1 MSFPIIIEI
10 AIGLAVVYYIV
21 GLIVSFFVAQTK
33 TALEM
38 KGKDLYKVLKDS
50 LGTQL
55 GAVLDEDII
64 KGLAPYRYSLLTN
77 WVRQGRNETIK
88 YVEDMPTPTLAS
100 QILNKYRELSGDKV
114 TEKDA
119 KTVTIGTLIEPA
131 FNQLDEIAKEGD
143 EQLRYWEEAAQK
155 KLENWL
161 DGVMN
166 KASDLYSKNVRRVV
180 IFWAFVVI
188 MVLNLDTIAI
198 GRYFYNEPA
207 AREEAVRIMDKIYE
221 ETTVDAT
228 TGEIKVPDSYQT
240 QIDDLTALKIPI
252 FWWGASTPNGNF
264 WSRLFGLLISWVAI
278 SQGSSFWYDTLK
290 KLKVVH
296 AKVNTEDQK

>member
-21 GLIVSFFVAQTK
+21 GLIVSFVVAQTK
-33 TALEM
+33 AALEM

-77 WVRQGRNETIK
+77 WVRQRRNETIK
-88 YVEDMPTPTLAS
+88 YVEDMPMPTLAS

-119 KTVTIGTLIEPA
+119 KTAAIGTLIDPA

-207 AREEAVRIMDKIYE
+207 AREKAVRIMDKIYE
-221 ETTVDAT
+221 EADVDAT

-240 QIDDLTALKIPI
+240 QIDDLTALKIPM
-252 FWWGASTPNGNF
+252 FWWGASTPKGNF

-296 AKVNTEDQK
+296 AKVNTEEQK